1 MNRLSLLRFL
11 LTCSLLAG
19 ATAWLSACSSAPRR
33 VAPEV
38 QQVPPL
44 QSTQPATPADGELIP
59 RIEARSA
66 QGNPP
71 FYQVAGKRY
80 TVLASAA
87 GYRERGVAS
96 WYGRD
101 FHGKNTSNGE
111 PYDMYAMTAA
121 HKTLPLPCY
130 ARVTNLSN
138 GRSVVVRV
146 NDRGPFVSNRVI
158 DLSYSAASRLDMIR
172 NGTAFVEVE
181 ALVPSGPMSAGA
193 PLGVQAAEA
202 APPPPP
208 APLLAVQVGA
218 FGEPANARATVT
230 RLQSAGLAAT
240 VAAPDAR
247 SRLTRVRIAGIASV
261 EQFDRIMNQLRTLGF
276 PDARLATD

>member
-1 MNRLSLLRFL
+1 MPGKLYSGPKTKYLIPL
-11 LTCSLLAG
+11 
-19 ATAWLSACSSAPRR
+19 
-33 VAPEV
+33 
-38 QQVPPL
+38 PPL
-44 QSTQPATPADGELIP
+44 PTTVPTPTPTDAELVP

-66 QGNPP
+66 KGNPP

-101 FHGKNTSNGE
+101 FHGKSTSTGE
-111 PYDMYAMTAA
+111 RYDMYAMSAA

-138 GRSVVVRV
+138 GRSVVVRI

-158 DLSYSAASRLDMIR
+158 DLSYTAASRLDMIR
-172 NGTAFVEVE
+172 NGTAFVEVQT
-181 ALVPSGPMSAGA
+181 LVPEGSLGAGA
-193 PLGVQAAEA
+193 PLRLQAAEA
-202 APPPPP
+202 AP
-208 APLLAVQVGA
+208 APQPTRQLVIQVGA
-218 FGEPANARATVT
+218 YGDEANARNTAA
-230 RLQSAGLAAT
+230 RLQGAGLAPT
-240 VAAPDAR
+240 VVTPAAG
-247 SRLTRVRIAGIASV
+247 SRLTRVRVAGITSV

-276 PDARLATD
+276 PDARLATDQE